1 MTQRA
6 VHDACVER
14 RTKTLQS
21 PCERGTMD
29 TGGRTRR
36 ERKSSIPRRRSE
48 REPKRS
54 QLDTRG
60 KRKRRRDSRNGRG
73 DKVGGGRIMLTDC
86 LQARAI
92 HFLDTAVQ
100 PDGAARHASVTSSR
114 GSRSREAGGSRRGSV
129 GVQGTAAKASAS
141 GQFLSCSGCASRKGR
156 LPVEVAIPGA
166 SLFMVGRLAMK
177 ACLREVLPDP
187 KDAEEGA
194 GRGRHV
200 RGGCLRRAPA
210 VPCGPASKVGS
221 GS

>member
-1 MTQRA
+1 
-6 VHDACVER
+6 
-14 RTKTLQS
+14 LPS
-21 PCERGTMD
+21 PCVKGNME

-36 ERKSSIPRRRSE
+36 ERKSSIARGRGRRGT
-48 REPKRS
+48 KK
-54 QLDTRG
+54 DTNG
-60 KRKRRRDSRNGRG
+60 HKGEEKRRDSWKGRR
-73 DKVGGGRIMLTDC
+73 DKVGGGRIVLTDC
-86 LQARAI
+86 PQARAS
-92 HFLDTAVQ
+92 HFFDTAVQ

-114 GSRSREAGGSRRGSV
+114 GSRSREAGRSRRGSV
-129 GVQGTAAKASAS
+129 GAQGTAARASAS

-156 LPVEVAIPGA
+156 LPVEVVIPGA
-166 SLFMVGRLAMK
+166 SLSMVGRLAMK
-177 ACLREVLPDP
+177 ACLREVLPVP